1 MGFVVLEELAAAL
14 LKHIY
19 STLDMNKPIDAGT
32 LEDGRCW
39 LPTFADSTETEWIY
53 VLWTNLIST
62 SNHLCGLC
70 LLHIFANG
78 DGVDSHN
85 FPMFLSGNNNHL
97 SATGT

>member
-39 LPTFADSTETEWIY
+39 LPTFADSTETE
-53 VLWTNLIST
+53 
-62 SNHLCGLC
+62 
-70 LLHIFANG
+70 
-78 DGVDSHN
+78 
-85 FPMFLSGNNNHL
+85 
-97 SATGT
+97 